1 MFISLNQV
9 MSDGEV
15 PERSQRSRSA
25 SGSPARSR
33 SGSRK
38 SREDEDMAET
48 QIEAEAETQV
58 RQILKLPIQ
67 FIIYDL
73 IRSEKIIYC

>member
-1 MFISLNQV
+1 
-9 MSDGEV
+9 
-15 PERSQRSRSA
+15 
-25 SGSPARSR
+25 
-33 SGSRK
+33 
-38 SREDEDMAET
+38 MAET

-73 IRSEKIIYC
+73 IRSGKINFLLIFSPKQLSENILESHS